1 MLVCKCI
8 LFCVLLMNLVIVL
21 LYLFDVVFILVEY
34 CNVSIR
40 FKILREKIYI
50 VLEFL
55 IVFGWILF

>member
-34 CNVSIR
+34 CVVSIR

>member
-34 CNVSIR
+34 CIVSIR

-50 VLEFL
+50 VHVFFIL
-55 IVFGWILF
+55 IF

>member
-34 CNVSIR
+34 CIVSIR